1 MDEGYITN
9 IAGSQKERRIGI
21 GTALLNRVFSFAR
34 DNNLSFVSLEVRVS
48 NQNAISLYTALGF
61 KEEGKR
67 KNFYDKPKEDA
78 LILTKRF

>member
-9 IAGSQKERRIGI
+9 VAVSQKERRKGI
-21 GTALLNRVFSFAR
+21 GTALLNRVFSYSK
-34 DNNLSFVSLEVRVS
+34 DNNLSFVSLEVRES
-48 NQNAISLYTALGF
+48 NREAISLYTALGF